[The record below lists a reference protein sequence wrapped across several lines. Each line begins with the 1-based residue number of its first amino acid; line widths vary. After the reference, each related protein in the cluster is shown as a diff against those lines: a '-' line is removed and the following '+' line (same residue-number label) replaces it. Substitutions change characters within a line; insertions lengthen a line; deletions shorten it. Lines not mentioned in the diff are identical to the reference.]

1 MKRYSMYN
9 DNVIFTNTNAHDI
22 IELKDI
28 SQRYNGSSASI
39 IQDLNLLIEDNS
51 EKGKFVVI
59 LGVSGS
65 GKSTLLRYISGL
77 QKPTSGEVLIS
88 GKTIEKSI
96 KVGMVFQQYSSFPWL
111 SVLDNVALGLK
122 FKGVPKKE
130 RHEKA
135 MEMIKLV
142 GLEGHESKYAK
153 YPTLS
158 GGQLQRVAIARSLVS
173 APEILLMD
181 EPFGALDVNTRL
193 KMQDLLCEIWSKIRT
208 TIIFVT
214 HDISEAV
221 YLGDEIFFMRAN
233 PGKIVQK
240 MTVDLPCD
248 RSAELKRTPKFQNI
262 VYEVEDILISI
273 QNHVDDEKKT
283 ESNKPEEKLTDV
295 TNNRSNSASEKNSGC
310 EVSPGSGDNL
320 FRVN

>member
-1 MKRYSMYN
+1 MYN